1 MTGWKACQ
9 SFEQNPK
16 RSWLIQPH
24 AFLRSVIQNRLLAYN
39 LAVPTP
45 FYHLSVAKELL
56 EHPDLPAELA
66 AQLKR
71 ERAAFLF
78 GNTAPDVQ
86 TISRQ
91 ARQETHFFDIPLK
104 EGARPPWELLLQSH
118 PGYSLPYRLPSSQAA
133 FILGYLCHLQA
144 DWLWVKQL
152 FLPVFGKK
160 AGWETLSRRL
170 YLHNVLRSYLD
181 QQVLPTLSNGTAASV
196 TQARP
201 DNWLPFVRDQ
211 HLYQWR
217 DFLAEQLQ
225 PGAEIKTVE
234 VFAARQGISPDE
246 YYHLIAS
253 AERMETEVFSHLPW
267 ERLISYRKSLVA
279 ENLLL
284 IRTYLQPDDILA

>member
-1 MTGWKACQ
+1 
-9 SFEQNPK
+9 
-16 RSWLIQPH
+16 
-24 AFLRSVIQNRLLAYN
+24 
-39 LAVPTP
+39 
-45 FYHLSVAKELL
+45 VAKELL
-56 EHPDLPAELA
+56 EHPDLSAELT

-86 TISRQ
+86 TISKQ
-91 ARQETHFFDIPLK
+91 ARQETHFFEIPLK
-104 EGARPPWELLLQSH
+104 ESSLPPWELLLQSH
-118 PGYSLPYRLPSSQAA
+118 ASLSLSNRLPSSQAA

-144 DWLWVKQL
+144 DWLWVKNL

-160 AGWETLSRRL
+160 AGWGTFSSRL

-181 QQVLPTLSNGTAASV
+181 QQVLPTLSNGTSASV

-201 DNWLPFVRDQ
+201 DNWLPFVQDQ
-211 HLYQWR
+211 HLYRWR

-225 PGAEIKTVE
+225 PGAEVKTVE

-253 AERMETEVFSHLPW
+253 DERMENEVFSHLPQ
-267 ERLISYRKSLVA
+267 EQMIAYRKSLVA

-284 IRTYLQPDDILA
+284 IRTYLEPDDRLA